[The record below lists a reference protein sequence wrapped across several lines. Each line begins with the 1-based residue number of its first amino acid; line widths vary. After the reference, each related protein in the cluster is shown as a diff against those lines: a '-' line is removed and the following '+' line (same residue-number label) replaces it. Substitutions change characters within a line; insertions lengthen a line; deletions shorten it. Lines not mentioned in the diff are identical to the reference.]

1 MKYCIIIFILIAT
14 TITSQGQD
22 LINGIVADS
31 ASFTPLPYVNIAIKG
46 EAKGT
51 ITDIQG
57 AFKIV
62 ASPDDTLL
70 ISSVG
75 YHTLEVPVADWQAS
89 VILLAENVTVLN
101 TITIE
106 DRRIKPYEGMFDEE
120 NAIWEENNRKL
131 PFYYSQTKKQK
142 IKVGRLEQEN
152 LRVKT
157 YVDAVIKNDELKK
170 SLMERHKLSEK
181 DYYDLLAQFNGQN
194 YTIMYYLTAGELIKI
209 INDFYAQHANRK

>member
-1 MKYCIIIFILIAT
+1 MRFFFIISIILVSSGAY
-14 TITSQGQD
+14 SQD

-31 ASFTPLPYVNIAIKG
+31 ATFSPLPYVNIAIKG
-46 EAKGT
+46 AAKGT
-51 ITDIQG
+51 ITDTQG

-62 ASPDDTLL
+62 ASPSDTLI

-75 YHTLEVPVADWQAS
+75 YHTLQVPVQDWQAS

-120 NAIWEENNRKL
+120 NAKWEENNRKL
-131 PFYYSQTKKQK
+131 PFYYTRAKKQK
-142 IKVGRLEQEN
+142 IKMGRLEQEN
-152 LRVKT
+152 LRVQT
-157 YVDAVIKNDELKK
+157 YVDAVIKNEELKK
-170 SLMERHKLSEK
+170 SLMGRYNLSEK
-181 DYYDLLAQFNGQN
+181 EYYDLLAQFNGQN

-209 INDFYAQHANRK
+209 INDFFAQHAKRK